1 VYRPAAV
8 EDAGTKLL
16 VEVPKVSGDLVE
28 DQAEPSRRAAM
39 DLTFTV
45 IIRCEERFDVTVRWR

>member
-1 VYRPAAV
+1 LGLDVGCGVAVYRPAAV

-28 DQAEPSRRAAM
+28 DQA
-39 DLTFTV
+39 
-45 IIRCEERFDVTVRWR
+45 